1 MKLLFSVFFFLL
13 NFTLLGQ
20 NIDYSWEKL
29 DSFPLRKEAIWV
41 VDNLEN
47 QYISDNSVLTKKDTS
62 QSFVYQQ
69 SIKSWGATSQI
80 IPVNAFKIIQFS
92 EEQQTICYFDNTL
105 TETEDCIDLSNY
117 NIVNAKW
124 ISGSAQ
130 PNKIWVFDNMNS
142 TLSLLSLNQL
152 GQSQQVRN
160 LNGLLDVENVIQLL
174 EAHNRLYVVDEKNG
188 IFMFDIYGTLLF
200 RFNITGSKSIQATE
214 DVLMV
219 QTNDDLHIIAL
230 ADKHSSELLL
240 PISNVRSMVYQ
251 NSRFF
256 FRTDRGVVVFSL
268 KVNSR
273 KE

>member
-1 MKLLFSVFFFLL
+1 MKLLFSVFFFLF

-124 ISGSAQ
+124 ISGSVQ

-200 RFNITGSKSIQATE
+200 RFNITGAKSIQATE